1 MEIRKVQ
8 EMGGGTL
15 LISLPKAWARANK
28 IVKGSAMTIDVK
40 GEDFLAIYPFQKD
53 EEVKEVQIQYDSSSS
68 RSITNQITG
77 AYLLGFDIIKVWSKN
92 KIEYSDRES
101 ITKIVKQLSGLETI
115 EEDEASMT
123 LQFII
128 RPAALDP
135 SKIFRRMHGIS
146 KNMIEDGLTALRD
159 RDERLASLIVD
170 RDEEMNRLYF
180 LLVRIIRSASQ
191 DPKLAN
197 EYKLNSIDC
206 LDYRVAANILEAIGD
221 DGVDLAES
229 VAHLMKHPLT
239 SKQSEMLKNL
249 VVLLSSSQEKAVEVF
264 LSKRTEGV
272 VEVIRYFNEIENLLK
287 NVEVEFLLRL
297 SEELSTFSR
306 FISSIRKISK
316 AHIDITDLVSPAYP
330 MVK

>member
-28 IVKGSAMTIDVK
+28 IAKGSAVTIDVK

-53 EEVKEVQIQYDSSSS
+53 EEVKEVQIQYDSSYSQF
-68 RSITNQITG
+68 ITNQVTG
-77 AYLLGFDIIKVWSKN
+77 AYLLGFDIIRIWSKH
-92 KIEYSDRES
+92 KIGYSDRES

-115 EEDEASMT
+115 EEDEVSIT

-135 SKIFRRMHGIS
+135 SKIFRRMHAIS
-146 KNMIEDGLTALRD
+146 KNMIEDGLSALRD
-159 RDERLASLIVD
+159 HDERLASLIVD

-191 DPKLAN
+191 DPKLATDF
-197 EYKLNSIDC
+197 KLNSIDC

-221 DGVDLAES
+221 DSVDLAES
-229 VAHLMKHPLT
+229 VSRLMKHPLT
-239 SKQSEMLKNL
+239 SRQEEMLKNL
-249 VVLLSSSQEKAVEVF
+249 VVLISSSQEKAVEVF
-264 LSKRTEGV
+264 LSKRTESV
-272 VEVIRYFNEIENLLK
+272 VEVIRYFNEIETMLK
-287 NVEVEFLLRL
+287 NVEVEFLPTL
-297 SEELSTFSR
+297 SEELSSFSR
-306 FISSIRKISK
+306 FLSSIRKISK
-316 AHIDITDLVSPAYP
+316 AHIDITDLVVPAYP